1 MLAALSLVLLL
12 SPATATAAT
21 TFADVEPIFRK
32 NCVMCHAGQAAPLGL
47 RLDSLAG
54 VLDGSSRGSVVEAGK
69 PQASELL
76 RRVKGIS
83 QPRMPMTGPP
93 FLGDEAVATI
103 EAWIDGGLLAGETDA
118 PAPAVATAARP
129 GADGRVDYLDVAPIF
144 AARCTKCH
152 TENGLMG
159 PAPEGFRLTSLAAT
173 LDASDRARVVPGNAG
188 ASELV
193 RRIRGQALP
202 RMPLDGPPYLAA
214 EEIDLI
220 AAWIDQGAADAA
232 GKKSALPVGARVRLH
247 GTLDP
252 AGGLDGLELVID
264 RGTRID
270 KNPRAGAYVQV
281 RGVVREDGSVRVT
294 RLRRR

>member
-103 EAWIDGGLLAGETDA
+103 EAWIVGGLLAGETDA
-118 PAPAVATAARP
+118 SAPAVTAAARP

-252 AGGLDGLELVID
+252 VGGLDGLELVID
-264 RGTRID
+264 QGTRID